1 MLYLIRCKN
10 ASERRVSE
18 HASNHVW
25 ERVRPHLHYHKRLLR
40 GHPLHFI
47 THADNDISRRT
58 GNHTYLS
65 LIYGL
70 KDWNKSPARVSLPSY
85 PYPQSP
91 LIPLNQGKSGRY
103 VPFIRRLIACSITC
117 SVFQISQTTSIML
130 MARRMSL
137 RADRN
142 RSASCCFW
150 ETPTDLHGW
159 ADVYCLVIA
168 NRSQCEHHYEEDVL
182 VTESLNVI

>member
-1 MLYLIRCKN
+1 MKTCVSKIKQDVFTKVTALIGDAKCVFLCIFITLAEFLWQTLHNFAGKWGCALSN
-10 ASERRVSE
+10 TRVSGGCE

-47 THADNDISRRT
+47 THAGNDISRRT

-70 KDWNKSPARVSLPSY
+70 KDWNKSAARVSLPSY

-117 SVFQISQTTSIML
+117 SVFQISQTTSIRL

-137 RADRN
+137 RADRD
-142 RSASCCFW
+142 R
-150 ETPTDLHGW
+150 
-159 ADVYCLVIA
+159 
-168 NRSQCEHHYEEDVL
+168 
-182 VTESLNVI
+182 